1 MMFPQG
7 NESQPSRQA
16 PNHVTPLQFSATSF
30 FLFPYLNGL
39 LQSKEHKKTKHMG
52 TGMPLQR
59 VPDGLCLKSKST
71 TSPFVIRC
79 LLVMQLVAFNFPI
92 SLQLSVG

>member
-30 FLFPYLNGL
+30 FYSLLKLFAPKQRTQKDQTHGYWNATSKGL
-39 LQSKEHKKTKHMG
+39 
-52 TGMPLQR
+52 
-59 VPDGLCLKSKST
+59 
-71 TSPFVIRC
+71 
-79 LLVMQLVAFNFPI
+79 
-92 SLQLSVG
+92 